1 MKLGKDFLYENFYS
15 LFLEIGFEQEP
26 DLKPANKEHYDL
38 QLNNLLKIK
47 KTETRRKIFVELSKL
62 ELHPWIEKIDFVEP
76 GFVNIKYSDNYLI
89 EYMSYKIPKIKE
101 LLKSDNPK
109 NYLLDYGGVNI
120 GKAMHVG
127 HIRSLNIGRGLKNM
141 LLAAGHK
148 VIADIHL
155 GDWGMPVAQIL
166 SFCYKNKLNIKS
178 LSINDL
184 EDIYPKASEL
194 SKEDK
199 EFFESSQN
207 INKKLNSKDSSI
219 YEDWGHIYKLSTDEI
234 KKTLSMF
241 GHSFD
246 IFEGESDANDYLD
259 RLINE
264 LISKKLIHE
273 DGGAYV
279 TSFEEKNV
287 LITKSDGS
295 YLYLTTDL
303 GTVVRRE
310 EKLNIDRYIYI
321 VDQRQRQHFEDLFKC
336 VKKFE
341 LSESEF
347 LHIGYGTINNKD
359 GRPLK
364 TRDGGSY
371 KLIDLY
377 KDVEIK
383 FKDNIDNEED
393 LRKLTNSVLTYSDLQ
408 TNKNTDYKFD
418 LDKFTSMEGNTAVYL
433 QYTFARSQKILKEN
447 NLGKKEISLPKSHYE
462 IDRLLMREIIKLPE
476 KFKLSEATLELN
488 HLADY
493 AYSLS
498 KSFNK
503 FYSNNKIVST
513 DSDLMTFRLLLTK
526 QMNQTLLFIFSVLGI
541 EAVEKL

>member
-447 NLGKKEISLPKSHYE
+447 NLGKKEISLPKSHNE